1 MERKELISK
10 IYEKE
15 NKLQFGE
22 ELQKILNIYTDNEW
36 TSEPLDGDEVNNL
49 VEHIKNQLNLLNG
62 NITEREYEKLE
73 K

>member
-1 MERKELISK
+1 M
-10 IYEKE
+10 EKE

-36 TSEPLDGDEVNNL
+36 TSEPLDKNEVNNL

-62 NITEREYEKLE
+62 NITIQEYEKIE

>member
-36 TSEPLDGDEVNNL
+36 TSEPLDGDEVDN
-49 VEHIKNQLNLLNG
+49 
-62 NITEREYEKLE
+62 
-73 K
+73 

>member
-1 MERKELISK
+1 MG
-10 IYEKE
+10 KE

-36 TSEPLDGDEVNNL
+36 TSEPLDGDEVDNL
-49 VEHIKNQLNLLNG
+49 VEHIRNQLKLLNG
-62 NITEREYEKLE
+62 NITEQEYEKIE

>member
-1 MERKELISK
+1 MG
-10 IYEKE
+10 KE

-36 TSEPLDGDEVNNL
+36 TNEPLDGDEVDNL
-49 VEHIKNQLNLLNG
+49 VEHIRNQLNLLNG
-62 NITEREYEKLE
+62 NITEQEYEKLE

>member
-1 MERKELISK
+1 M
-10 IYEKE
+10 EKE

-36 TSEPLDGDEVNNL
+36 TSEPLDRNEVNNL

-62 NITEREYEKLE
+62 NITMQEYEKIE

>member
-1 MERKELISK
+1 MG
-10 IYEKE
+10 KE

-36 TSEPLDGDEVNNL
+36 TSEPLDGDEADNL
-49 VEHIKNQLNLLNG
+49 VEHIRNQLNLLNG
-62 NITEREYEKLE
+62 NITEQEYEKLE

>member
-1 MERKELISK
+1 MG
-10 IYEKE
+10 KE

-36 TSEPLDGDEVNNL
+36 TSEPLDGDEVDNL
-49 VEHIKNQLNLLNG
+49 VEHIRNQLNLLNG
-62 NITEREYEKLE
+62 NITEQEYEKIE

>member
-1 MERKELISK
+1 M
-10 IYEKE
+10 EKE

-36 TSEPLDGDEVNNL
+36 TSEPLDGDEVDNL
-49 VEHIKNQLNLLNG
+49 VEHIRNQLNLLNG
-62 NITEREYEKLE
+62 NITEQEYEKIE

>member
-36 TSEPLDGDEVNNL
+36 TSEPLDGDEVDNL
-49 VEHIKNQLNLLNG
+49 VEHIRNQLNLLNG

>member
-36 TSEPLDGDEVNNL
+36 TSEPLDGDEVDNL
-49 VEHIKNQLNLLNG
+49 VEHIRNQLNLLNG
-62 NITEREYEKLE
+62 NITEQEYEKLE

>member
-1 MERKELISK
+1 M
-10 IYEKE
+10 EKE

-36 TSEPLDGDEVNNL
+36 TSEPLDGDEVDNL
-49 VEHIKNQLNLLNG
+49 VEHIRNQLNLLNG
-62 NITEREYEKLE
+62 NITEQEYEKLE

>member
-1 MERKELISK
+1 MEEFNM
-10 IYEKE
+10 EKE

-36 TSEPLDGDEVNNL
+36 TSEPLDGDEVDNL
-49 VEHIKNQLNLLNG
+49 VEHIRNQLNLLNG
-62 NITEREYEKLE
+62 NITEQEYEKLE

>member
-1 MERKELISK
+1 M
-10 IYEKE
+10 EKE

-36 TSEPLDGDEVNNL
+36 TNEPLDGDEVDNL
-49 VEHIKNQLNLLNG
+49 VEHIRNQLNLLNG
-62 NITEREYEKLE
+62 NITEQEYEKLE

>member
-49 VEHIKNQLNLLNG
+49 VEHIRNQLNLLNG

>member
-1 MERKELISK
+1 M
-10 IYEKE
+10 EKE

-36 TSEPLDGDEVNNL
+36 TSEPLDGDEVDNL
-49 VEHIKNQLNLLNG
+49 IEHIRNQLNLLNG
-62 NITEREYEKLE
+62 NITEQEYEKLE

>member
-1 MERKELISK
+1 MG
-10 IYEKE
+10 KE

-36 TSEPLDGDEVNNL
+36 TSEPLDGDEVDNL
-49 VEHIKNQLNLLNG
+49 VEHIRNQLNLLNG
-62 NITEREYEKLE
+62 NITKQEYEKLE

>member
-1 MERKELISK
+1 MG
-10 IYEKE
+10 KE

-36 TSEPLDGDEVNNL
+36 TSEPLDGDEVDNL
-49 VEHIKNQLNLLNG
+49 TEHIRNQLNLLNG
-62 NITEREYEKLE
+62 NITEQEYEKLE

>member
-1 MERKELISK
+1 MG
-10 IYEKE
+10 KE

-36 TSEPLDGDEVNNL
+36 TSEPLDGDEVDNL
-49 VEHIKNQLNLLNG
+49 VEHIRNQLNLLNG
-62 NITEREYEKLE
+62 NITEQEYEKLE